1 MQILYHIYLSTGHV
15 TGCQRVFYSS
25 VNHIYLYPSS
35 IHQRR
40 YIFCHRQ
47 KNAYKVVWPAD
58 VSPPYPVPKHIK
70 QPDYVTT
77 GAPPD
82 MGDEIDLKNEDQI
95 QRLRQACQLAGRVLR
110 LAGRSVKWTGNA
122 KEDYMDRM
130 HLNHVN
136 KDKKG
141 YFLGLR
147 LLYSKGFTFLR
158 VVPFLFHMGA
168 SKKSGCNLTQYA
180 IALSISSTSDCT
192 RHLIQHKFE
201 IVIFQVGMTTEEI
214 DYLVH
219 HEIIKHN
226 GYPSPLGFK
235 GFPKSVCTSVNN
247 VVSHGIPDSR
257 PLQDGDIVNIDVTV
271 YLNGYHGDT
280 SETLLVGNVDK
291 AGQKLVEVA
300 RKCRDEGIA
309 VCRPGAP
316 FSVIGNT
323 ISNIAHQNGFQV
335 CPYIGGHGIGTNL
348 HSNPEV
354 WQHANEND
362 VLMEKGMAF
371 TIEPVI
377 MEGMTECCLLEDDW
391 TLISADLKRSAV
403 FEHTI
408 VITDK
413 GAEILTLLAEE
424 T

>member
-1 MQILYHIYLSTGHV
+1 MAAPRGAVGMLRLFMGHV

-25 VNHIYLYPSS
+25 VNHIYLYRSS

-40 YIFCHRQ
+40 YLFCHRQ
-47 KNAYKVVWPAD
+47 KNAYQVVWPAD
-58 VSPPYPVPKHIK
+58 VSPAHPVPKHIK

-77 GAPPD
+77 GILPD

-95 QRLRQACQLAGRVLR
+95 QRLRQACQLARHVLL
-110 LAGRSVKWTGNA
+110 LAVRSVK
-122 KEDYMDRM
+122 
-130 HLNHVN
+130 
-136 KDKKG
+136 
-141 YFLGLR
+141 
-147 LLYSKGFTFLR
+147 
-158 VVPFLFHMGA
+158 
-168 SKKSGCNLTQYA
+168 
-180 IALSISSTSDCT
+180 
-192 RHLIQHKFE
+192 
-201 IVIFQVGMTTEEI
+201 VGMTTEEI

-257 PLQDGDIVNIDVTV
+257 PLQDGDIINIDVTV

-316 FSVIGNT
+316 FSIIGNT

-362 VLMEKGMAF
+362 ILMEKGMAF

-377 MEGMTECCLLEDDW
+377 MEGMIECYLLDDDW

-413 GAEILTLLAEE
+413 GAEILTLLAKE